1 MSEPLNIALDRQ
13 SMVPL
18 YYQLK
23 EQLLQQIQ
31 SGALQSGDLLPS
43 ETEMC
48 QTYGLS
54 RGTVRQAIN
63 MLAEKGYVIKE
74 RGKGTCVRRP
84 SLNHD
89 LLGDY
94 SFGMG
99 ILKQGLTLKTQTL
112 HKEIIPG
119 TKSISDRLE
128 IDRKAEVLHLIRI
141 RWANEEPWIYEE
153 TYLEAAAFP
162 GLAEH
167 DFDKELLTKI
177 LVQDYHVHL
186 ARVFAF
192 VEPTMI
198 TEKYAKLLQL
208 KKDLPALVMDRVI
221 YQQNNKPA
229 FYSHALI
236 RGDRCRYYFNVTR

>member
-1 MSEPLNIALDRQ
+1 MSELLNVVLDRQ

-23 EQLLQQIQ
+23 EQILKQIQ
-31 SGALQSGDLLPS
+31 SGVLKSGDLLPS

-48 QTYGLS
+48 QTYGVS
-54 RGTVRQAIN
+54 RGTVRQAVN
-63 MLAEKGYVIKE
+63 MLAEKGYVVKE
-74 RGKGTCVRRP
+74 RGKGSCIRRP

-94 SFGMG
+94 SFEMG

-112 HKEIIPG
+112 LKEIIPG
-119 TKSISDRLE
+119 KKSISDRLE
-128 IDRKAEVLHLIRI
+128 IDKKAEVLHLIRI
-141 RWANEEPWIYEE
+141 RWANEEPWIYEG

-162 GLAEH
+162 GLEGR

-177 LVQDYHVHL
+177 LVQDYNIQL
-186 ARVFAF
+186 DRVFAF

-198 TEKYAKLLQL
+198 TEKYARLLQL
-208 KKDLPALVMDRVI
+208 QQDLPALVMDRVI

>member
-1 MSEPLNIALDRQ
+1 MSELLNVVLDRQ

-23 EQLLQQIQ
+23 EQILKQIQ
-31 SGALQSGDLLPS
+31 SGVLKSGDLLPS

-48 QTYGLS
+48 QTYGVS
-54 RGTVRQAIN
+54 RGTVRQAVN
-63 MLAEKGYVIKE
+63 MLAEKGYVVKE
-74 RGKGTCVRRP
+74 RGKGTCIRRP

-112 HKEIIPG
+112 LKEIIPG
-119 TKSISDRLE
+119 KKSISDRLE
-128 IDRKAEVLHLIRI
+128 IDKKAEVLHLIRI

-162 GLAEH
+162 GLEGR
-167 DFDKELLTKI
+167 DFGKELLTKI
-177 LVQDYHVHL
+177 LVQDYNIQL
-186 ARVFAF
+186 DRVFAF

-198 TEKYAKLLQL
+198 TEKYARLLQL
-208 KKDLPALVMDRVI
+208 QQDLPALVMDRVI

>member
-112 HKEIIPG
+112 QKEIIPG
-119 TKSISDRLE
+119 KKSISDRLE

-162 GLAEH
+162 G
-167 DFDKELLTKI
+167 
-177 LVQDYHVHL
+177 
-186 ARVFAF
+186 
-192 VEPTMI
+192 
-198 TEKYAKLLQL
+198 
-208 KKDLPALVMDRVI
+208 
-221 YQQNNKPA
+221 N
-229 FYSHALI
+229 
-236 RGDRCRYYFNVTR
+236 RGA

>member
-1 MSEPLNIALDRQ
+1 MSELLNVVLDRQ

-23 EQLLQQIQ
+23 EQILKQIQ
-31 SGALQSGDLLPS
+31 SGVLKSGDLLPS

-48 QTYGLS
+48 QTYGVS
-54 RGTVRQAIN
+54 RGTVRQAVN
-63 MLAEKGYVIKE
+63 MLAEKGYVVKE
-74 RGKGTCVRRP
+74 RGKGTCIRRP

-112 HKEIIPG
+112 LKEIIPG
-119 TKSISDRLE
+119 KKSISDRLE
-128 IDRKAEVLHLIRI
+128 IDKKAEVLHLIRI

-162 GLAEH
+162 GLEGR

-177 LVQDYHVHL
+177 LVQDYNIQL
-186 ARVFAF
+186 DRVFAF

-198 TEKYAKLLQL
+198 TEKYARLLQL
-208 KKDLPALVMDRVI
+208 QQDLPALVMDRVI

-236 RGDRCRYYFNVTR
+236 RGDRCRYYFNVPR